1 MTTTIELSPRG
12 WKDRGTLLVFALL
25 AVALLYPVILCAV
38 AFPTPY
44 IDLLEQRSW
53 GLAFPLYTWK
63 HPPLQAW
70 VNGIVALTGAHDAW
84 LFMVLG
90 QIINLLT
97 LYYVVRIAREFI
109 AIDLGA
115 ALVILVGGNVYLSA
129 ALPTIALNADQLQAP
144 LWAGL
149 IYHALRAVRDNRWR
163 DWILLGVMLSL
174 AFLTKYFVLLLVLAL
189 LAAALV
195 IPAYR
200 RMFANVRFYVAGLVA
215 LLIVLPYLIALTKHH
230 EAFSYGTV
238 VFSAHASRLK
248 ALYKLVHPVVVT
260 ILPIGIV
267 AVWLYPR
274 GLIRIERSL
283 NPHVRLLMIA
293 GAIFVVLQVALILCG
308 LEYSPRYTYPFLAL
322 SACLC
327 LALVRIEPRVLSS
340 LAGFLLAAWAVIVPG
355 TAVYA
360 FAVLRPPLREPHP
373 AAAAVIAQQWNRRFK
388 CGPAYIMGTKDAAF
402 GVAFYFR
409 GAAGPVIGVSLE
421 DYLNRAQWIDRG
433 LIRQRGAIIVTYAH
447 EQLPPWFAHDFS
459 RRSALMTVSLPYRH
473 TTSDARQTYAYAF
486 VAPGGC

>member
-1 MTTTIELSPRG
+1 VATTIELSLRA
-12 WKDRGTLLVFALL
+12 WKDRRTLVVIVLL
-25 AVALLYPVILCAV
+25 AVALLYPIVLCAA

-44 IDLLEQRSW
+44 IDLLEMRNW

-90 QIINLLT
+90 QACNLLT
-97 LYYVVRIAREFI
+97 LFYVVRIAREFI

-189 LAAALV
+189 VVAAVLV
-195 IPAYR
+195 PAYR
-200 RMFANVRFYVAGLVA
+200 RMFANARFYVAGLVA
-215 LLIVLPYLIALTKHH
+215 LLIVLPYLIALTRHH
-230 EAFSYGTV
+230 EAFSYGMV
-238 VFSAHASRLK
+238 VFSEHASRLK
-248 ALYKLVHPVVVT
+248 ALYNLVHPVVVT

-267 AVWLYPR
+267 AIWLYPR
-274 GLIRIERSL
+274 GLIRIERGL
-283 NPHVRLLMIA
+283 DPHLRLLLIA
-293 GAIFVVLQVALILCG
+293 GAVLVILQVALILIG
-308 LEYSPRYTYPFLAL
+308 LEYSARYTYPFLAL

-327 LALVRIEPRVLSS
+327 LAVVRIEPRGLAH
-340 LAGFLLAAWAVIVPG
+340 LAGFLLAAWAAIVPG
-355 TAVYA
+355 TAIYA
-360 FAVLRPPLREPHP
+360 FTVLRPPLREPHP
-373 AAAAVIAQQWNRRFK
+373 AAAAAIAQQWHRQFK
-388 CGPAYIMGTKDAAF
+388 CGPAYIIGMKDAAF

-409 GAAGPVIGVSLE
+409 RSAGPVLGVSTE
-421 DYLNRAQWIDRG
+421 DYLFHAQWINRD
-433 LIRQRGAIIVTYAH
+433 LIRKEGAIIVAYWQN
-447 EQLPPWFAHDFS
+447 QLLQWFARDFPQ
-459 RRSALMTVSLPYRH
+459 RSAPMTLSLPYRR
-473 TTSDARQTYAYAF
+473 TASDARQTYTFSF
-486 VAPGGC
+486 VAPAGC